1 MDWGVNRTLFRN
13 VAADLAQALQMNY
26 AYGVEFVEVD
36 PLTMGLDTQVFAE
49 EVEEADTEPGESK
62 SAMLEHVEQ
71 MAAERVGKEAGL
83 LVVSGTMGNL
93 VSILTHC
100 GRGALVQ
107 D

>member
-1 MDWGVNRTLFRN
+1 
-13 VAADLAQALQMNY
+13 MNY

-71 MAAERVGKEAGL
+71 IMKPDPERYHGL
-83 LVVSGTMGNL
+83 HGSA
-93 VSILTHC
+93 ILSRYPLENVRLIPFKF
-100 GRGALVQ
+100 G
-107 D
+107 